1 MSALHSP
8 YQSRPSIDRA
18 LDAFSP
24 AVDMLKALR
33 QRKVS
38 ATELLAMHLQR
49 IERYDG
55 ALNSVVVKDF
65 ERATGDAALAD
76 AKRMRGED
84 WPLLGLPVTVKES
97 VDVEGLPTT
106 AGVSER
112 RGHRAAADAR
122 TVARLRAAGAV
133 VVGKTNVCVYLAD
146 FQADN
151 PVYGRTNSPWNLKLT
166 PGGSSGGSAT
176 LAAGLIP
183 LDLGSD
189 LGGSIRIPAAFC
201 GLWGH
206 KPSDSLV
213 PNSGNFP
220 GSELPNAAT
229 TLAIQGPHARSAFDL
244 EMALDV
250 ISGPD
255 VGPDSAWKL
264 ELPPARRERLADFRV
279 AVLPPQDW
287 LPVDPEISGALD
299 QLAAR
304 LRELGATVSVMQPPG
319 LGSLRDYYRLFRSLM
334 SVIVSVRWP
343 PELRERVVADKL
355 ARGEE
360 FHAADAQ
367 GIKASAADYVKW
379 HEQRER
385 YRAAYRAFFREWD
398 LLLTPMSI
406 VPAFAHTTVP
416 NADRRFTV
424 GARQVEFEYLSFY
437 PGMATLCGQPGTAFP
452 AGFTRAGL
460 PIGLQAIG
468 PFLEDRTPLRF
479 AQLLEKEFG
488 GFRPPPGYDG
498 KLA

>member
-1 MSALHSP
+1 MGEGE
-8 YQSRPSIDRA
+8 I
-18 LDAFSP
+18 DAFST
-24 AVDMLKALR
+24 AADMLRALR
-33 QRKVS
+33 HGRVS
-38 ATELLAMHLQR
+38 SAELLAMHLRR
-49 IERYDG
+49 IERYDA

-65 ERATGDAALAD
+65 ERARRDADAAD
-76 AKRMRGED
+76 AKRARGEEA
-84 WPLLGLPVTVKES
+84 PLLGLPVTVKES
-97 VDVEGLPTT
+97 VDVEGLPST

-122 TVARLRAAGAV
+122 TVARLRSAGAV

-151 PVYGRTNSPWNLKLT
+151 PIYGRTNSPWDPKLT

-206 KPSDSLV
+206 KPSEGAV
-213 PNSGNFP
+213 PNSGHFP
-220 GSELPNAAT
+220 GSELPNAAAA
-229 TLAIQGPHARSAFDL
+229 LAVQGPHARSATDVEL
-244 EMALDV
+244 ALDV

-255 VGPDSAWKL
+255 VGIDSGWRL
-264 ELPPARRERLADFRV
+264 ELRPARRQRLADFRV
-279 AVLPPQDW
+279 AVLPAQPW
-287 LPVDPEISGALD
+287 LPVDPEISAALEK
-299 QLAAR
+299 LAVR
-304 LRELGATVSVMQPPG
+304 LRDAGAIVRELQPPG
-319 LGSLRDYYRLFRSLM
+319 LGDLRDYYRLFRSM
-334 SVIVSVRWP
+334 MAVIVSIRWP
-343 PELRERVVADKL
+343 STLRERVVTEKL

-360 FHAADAQ
+360 FHAADAR
-367 GIKASAADYVKW
+367 GIQATAGDYIVW

-385 YRAAYRAFFREWD
+385 YRAAYRDFFREWD
-398 LLLTPMSI
+398 VLLTPMSI
-406 VPAFAHTTVP
+406 VPAFAHTSVP
-416 NADRRFTV
+416 NGDRRFTIA
-424 GARQVEFEYLSFY
+424 GRETEFEYLSFY

-452 AGFTRAGL
+452 AGFTSAGL

-488 GFRPPPGYDG
+488 GFTPPPRYDG
-498 KLA
+498 ELA